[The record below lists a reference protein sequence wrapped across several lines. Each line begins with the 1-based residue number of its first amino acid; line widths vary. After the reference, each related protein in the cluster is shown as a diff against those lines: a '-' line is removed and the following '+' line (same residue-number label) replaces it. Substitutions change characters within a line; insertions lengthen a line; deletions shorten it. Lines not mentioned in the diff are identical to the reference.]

1 MQTQQRYDD
10 VKNELPACSF
20 TRWRDDIGPRGQQV
34 FSWISDGGKTNRNHN
49 QHYTALLPH
58 RNPLLCCI
66 FARGGL
72 HLYWYLDLGESI
84 PSWKEPGE
92 FFTRPIVA
100 QALDKT
106 LKVGS
111 KDMSQ
116 LFLDMFSHVGCK
128 PQKVL
133 HFGRRY
139 GQQGMMDG
147 GVPLDDIR
155 RWCKYV
161 YDEQSLSYL
170 VNISIPAL
178 LQRCGYDPQ
187 DKLGV
192 VAPHLTV
199 DTSHLVKELL
209 PQLVTLEEEV
219 MAKHLSCGSRAEA
232 EALRLFV
239 ARGFY
244 KSLRFAVE
252 TFLQC
257 SAARPRDHR
266 GCIMMEEQPL
276 YAQFGET
283 NMLFQHP
290 LFVSDDFLTVV
301 KRVQAAES
309 LEVGGQGLGSP
320 CKRITTPVAR
330 AISNQ
335 IVDHLASPLALKLSS
350 KGVGPCSFACSK
362 CGHMNEIGVPPRS
375 PHPSKVSG
383 PSTTVGGGV
392 RRSLAAHAAGF
403 ATEASPCTRK
413 PFGGG
418 DPEAP
423 DDAPIQEAQTKET
436 SSRGGCCTEASD
448 TLKEQAHSKDTYI
461 YNPTLVQ
468 PRFHLAMSPSFHP
481 NPPLLPP

>member
-1 MQTQQRYDD
+1 M
-10 VKNELPACSF
+10 
-20 TRWRDDIGPRGQQV
+20 
-34 FSWISDGGKTNRNHN
+34 
-49 QHYTALLPH
+49 
-58 RNPLLCCI
+58 CCI

-72 HLYWYLDLGESI
+72 HLYRYLDLGESI

-403 ATEASPCTRK
+403 ATEASPCTQK

-481 NPPLLPP
+481 NPPLFPPKVLDPTSIPPVFRLVTRP